1 MTPYRAVLLALV
13 VVGGVLT
20 AAVPTSA
27 TGVALGA
34 NDDTEAT
41 GESIE
46 DAGLTAATDE
56 TDDARPTAA
65 ANDTANNS
73 TLGAHISSFMQSNA
87 AEVDGAVET
96 GMWTA
101 AFNAT
106 DNRSV
111 RAELVERRTSEL
123 RTELTDLQ
131 QRKRELLAEREEGNI
146 SEVAYKAK
154 VSRLRGQINAL
165 QSAIDATSTRA
176 EQTNASVESLDTL
189 RSGSENLTG
198 PEIASVARNTTGVG
212 VDNGQ
217 GGPPGDVGNS
227 GVGNGSDVSDVTD
240 VGNGSSND
248 VGTGVE
254 DTAGAPSDVG
264 NGTDVVNETDAANET
279 NTTDASNAGGPPD
292 HAGASAVVGDSSE
305 TNAPYGSAP
314 GSPGNE
320 AGLGANPDLARV
332 AMSTVA
338 AAHELLDRASD
349 ALSVRTYA
357 FDYALTA
364 V

>member
-20 AAVPTSA
+20 AAVSTSA

-34 NDDTEAT
+34 SDDTEAT
-41 GESIE
+41 VESIE
-46 DAGLTAATDE
+46 DVGLTAAADE
-56 TDDARPTAA
+56 TNDARPTAT

-73 TLGAHISSFMQSNA
+73 TLGADISSFMQTNA

-106 DNRSV
+106 ENQSV
-111 RAELVERRTSEL
+111 RAKLVERRTSEL

-131 QRKRELLAEREEGNI
+131 QRRRELLAEREEGNI

-165 QSAIDATSTRA
+165 RSAIDATSTRA

-189 RSGSENLTG
+189 RSESENLTG

-217 GGPPGDVGNS
+217 GGPPGDVGNGS
-227 GVGNGSDVSDVTD
+227 GVGNDATDRDNETTGAPGD
-240 VGNGSSND
+240 VGNATNESS
-248 VGTGVE
+248 
-254 DTAGAPSDVG
+254 S
-264 NGTDVVNETDAANET
+264 
-279 NTTDASNAGGPPD
+279 GGPPD
-292 HAGASAVVGDSSE
+292 DAGNSPIADDGSENETPAS
-305 TNAPYGSAP
+305 NGSVP
-314 GSPGNE
+314 GTTPGNGIRFE
-320 AGLGANPDLARV
+320 ADSDSAQV

-338 AAHELLDRASD
+338 AAPELLDSVSD
-349 ALSVRTYA
+349 ALGVRTYA
-357 FDYALTA
+357 FDYALTFA
-364 V
+364 

>member
-1 MTPYRAVLLALV
+1 MIPYRAVLLALV

-34 NDDTEAT
+34 SDDTDAT

-46 DAGLTAATDE
+46 DVGLTAAADE
-56 TDDARPTAA
+56 TDNARPTAT

-73 TLGAHISSFMQSNA
+73 TLGADISSFMQTNA

-106 DNRSV
+106 ENRSV

-123 RTELTDLQ
+123 RTELADLQ
-131 QRKRELLAEREEGNI
+131 QRKRELVAEREEGNI

-165 QSAIDATSTRA
+165 RSAIDATSTRA
-176 EQTNASVESLDTL
+176 EQTNASVESLDSL
-189 RSGSENLTG
+189 RSESENLTG

-217 GGPPGDVGNS
+217 GGPPGDVGN
-227 GVGNGSDVSDVTD
+227 
-240 VGNGSSND
+240 
-248 VGTGVE
+248 
-254 DTAGAPSDVG
+254 
-264 NGTDVVNETDAANET
+264 GTDVVNETDVANEM

-292 HAGASAVVGDSSE
+292 HADESAIVGDSSE
-305 TNAPYGSAP
+305 TETNAPNGSAP

-320 AGLGANPDLARV
+320 AGLGANPDSAQV

-338 AAHELLDRASD
+338 AALELLDSASD

-357 FDYALTA
+357 FDYALT
-364 V
+364 VV